1 MAPKPKKQGDSPTTT
16 VSPSTTVPF
25 VGPSS
30 STTMPPVMTTVPPV
44 TPTTTPATTSTFPV
58 IEPGSPTASAGG
70 SATLPPGMTPEMQA
84 FAQANPWLFATET
97 GKNLIGGMGKVYV
110 DKTTGRVLRYEGPT
124 NKDVSVGELKQAQ
137 YVQGDEYQIS
147 GLSPEAIQQY
157 QARLKKGGYF
167 KPSETFTPGKVNES
181 TINAMNRLLGDAN
194 LNFVTA
200 ESALETSQSNPY
212 NGNGGGV
219 PKYKITA
226 APDLETIFQSVAQKE
241 LGRSID
247 PEQMKSMVDTY
258 QKREATGGKVAGST
272 VQMPSATGFATEQI
286 PTVNQD
292 EADAYKFVQYAQVF
306 DKLLRA

>member
-1 MAPKPKKQGDSPTTT
+1 MAPKPRKEGDATTTT
-16 VSPSTTVPF
+16 VSPSTTIPF

-30 STTMPPVMTTVPPV
+30 PTTMPPVATTMPSTTVP
-44 TPTTTPATTSTFPV
+44 A
-58 IEPGSPTASAGG
+58 TASTLPVVQPGG
-70 SATLPPGMTPEMQA
+70 GGTGTGGAALPPGMSPEMQA
-84 FAQANPWLFATET
+84 YAQANPWLFATET

-124 NKDVSVGELKQAQ
+124 NKDVSTGELAQAQ

-147 GLSPEAIQQY
+147 GLSPEDVQTY
-157 QARLKKGGYF
+157 QAKLKKGGYF
-167 KPSETFTPGKVNES
+167 KSTETFTPGRVNDS
-181 TINAMNRLLGDAN
+181 TINAMTRLLGDAN

-200 ESALETSQSNPY
+200 ESALENSQSNPY
-212 NGNGGGV
+212 TGNGGGV

-226 APDLETIFQSVAQKE
+226 APDLETVFQSVAQKE

-247 PEQMKSMVDTY
+247 PEQMKSMVETY
-258 QKREATGGKVAGST
+258 QKREATGGKVAGSN
-272 VQMPSATGFATEQI
+272 VQMPTAAGFAAEQI

-292 EADAYKFVQYAQVF
+292 EADAYKFSQYAQVF

>member
-1 MAPKPKKQGDSPTTT
+1 MAPKPQKPGDSSTTT

-30 STTMPPVMTTVPPV
+30 STTMPPVTTTVPQ
-44 TPTTTPATTSTFPV
+44 TSTTMPV
-58 IEPGSPTASAGG
+58 IQAGASAIGGDG
-70 SATLPPGMTPEMQA
+70 SATLPPGMSPEMQA
-84 FAQANPWLFATET
+84 YAQANPWLFATET

-124 NKDVSVGELKQAQ
+124 NKDVSPGELKQAQ

-147 GLSPEAIQQY
+147 GLSPEEIQKY
-157 QARLKKGGYF
+157 QAKLKKGGYF
-167 KPSETFTPGKVNES
+167 KLNETFTPGKVNEA

-200 ESALETSQSNPY
+200 EAALETAQSSPY

-226 APDLETIFQSVAQKE
+226 APDLETVFQNVAQKE

-247 PEQMKSMVDTY
+247 PEQMKSLVETY

-286 PTVNQD
+286 PTANQD
-292 EADAYKFVQYAQVF
+292 EADAYKFAQYAQVF